1 MGDAAGLGDP
11 GEVLAVTPEGI
22 DVATARGCVRL
33 VEVTPA
39 GKRTMGAADF
49 AHGHRI
55 KPGSRFLAATG
66 G

>member
-1 MGDAAGLGDP
+1 
-11 GEVLAVTPEGI
+11 
-22 DVATARGCVRL
+22 VRL